1 MKIDVQ
7 NLKNDRI
14 ILYNVL
20 KWIVFSTLSGAVTGS
35 LICLFLCG
43 LKYSISYIQSLPSW
57 RIYLIPIGIF
67 ASYYLVKIFAPQAA
81 GHGTDKVISAIHYRA
96 SRIPFS
102 VVPVK
107 IISTI
112 LTLAFGGVVGTEGP
126 SVQIGAGFMSKIA
139 VLFKLTEKERKKL
152 VICGTSAALAA
163 VFGDP
168 IAGAI
173 FGVEVL
179 FVGEFF
185 YPILLPAIIS
195 GVVSYFICIQF
206 GIHYMTIHLSVPN
219 LGYSVF
225 LWIILA
231 SIFFSLICVCHI
243 NIVER
248 IGAFA
253 KKIKCPMFIKILV
266 TSLIL
271 IFSAYLFGEDFL
283 RTGEEGLEKILSG
296 EKVYWFAW
304 FLKSFLLAVTLSGGG
319 SGGVLTPTF
328 YIGAATGA
336 LFANIFGLDTAFFGA
351 LGFVAFVAGC
361 VNTPMA
367 AIFLAIGMFGPAI
380 GPYAGVVCVLVYM
393 LVGTR
398 SLYPTQILVQ
408 PKSDSFVLENPND
421 KHSWKIKPI
430 PKFKNKHKIRPRR

>member
-1 MKIDVQ
+1 MKIDIQ
-7 NLKNDRI
+7 NLKNDKI

-20 KWIVFSTLSGAVTGS
+20 KWIVFSTVAGAVTGS

-43 LKYSISYIQSLPSW
+43 LKYSIHCVQNLPSW
-57 RIYLIPIGIF
+57 RIFLIPVGIF
-67 ASYYLVKIFAPQAA
+67 ASYYIVKIFAPQAA

-96 SRIPFS
+96 SRIPFA

-206 GIHYMTIHLSVPN
+206 GIEYMTIHLNIPD
-219 LGYSVF
+219 LGYSTF
-225 LWIILA
+225 LWIIFA

-243 NIVER
+243 NIVEQ
-248 IGAFA
+248 ISVLV
-253 KKIKCPMFIKILV
+253 KKIKCPMPIKIV
-266 TSLIL
+266 VSSVIL
-271 IFSAYLFGEDFL
+271 IISAYFLGEDIL
-283 RTGEEGLEKILSG
+283 RTGEEGLEQILFG
-296 EKVYWFAW
+296 EKVQWFSW
-304 FLKSFLLAVTLSGGG
+304 LLKSFLLAITLSGGG

-328 YIGAATGA
+328 YVGAATGA
-336 LFANIFGLDTAFFGA
+336 FFAYVFGLDTAFFGA

-367 AIFLAIGMFGPAI
+367 AIFLAIGMFGPMI
-380 GPYAGVVCVLVYM
+380 GPYAGIVCVLVYM

-421 KHSWKIKPI
+421 KRSWKIKPI
-430 PKFKNKHKIRPRR
+430 PKVKYKHKIHSKR